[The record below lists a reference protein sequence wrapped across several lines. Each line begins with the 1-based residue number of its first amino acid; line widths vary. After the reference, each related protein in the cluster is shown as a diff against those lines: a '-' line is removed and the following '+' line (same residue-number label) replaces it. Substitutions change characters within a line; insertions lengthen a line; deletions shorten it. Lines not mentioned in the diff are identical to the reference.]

1 MQCWV
6 LLGPCWVQQS
16 VDAAVVVALLL
27 LLQPPLLLLLTGRH
41 FWRVKQQQLLRLPS
55 LLPLR
60 LQPQGKAPA
69 SSAAAQAELE
79 QGWMAAVQLAA
90 GAAAGLLEWTSPAQ
104 LWLSSWQHWVPWG
117 LWRQCCCCF
126 PAGLALL
133 VLVLLLRLQACQR
146 SLLQQL

>member
-1 MQCWV
+1 MQ
-6 LLGPCWVQQS
+6 PS
-16 VDAAVVVALLL
+16 VAAAVVVALLL
-27 LLQPPLLLLLTGRH
+27 LPLPLPLLLMGQN
-41 FWRVKQQQLLRLPS
+41 FWRVKKQQLLLLPS

-117 LWRQCCCCF
+117 LWRQRCCCF

-133 VLVLLLRLQACQR
+133 VLLLLLRLQASQR
-146 SLLQQL
+146 SLLPQL